1 MTVAFFYKKMPFFR
15 LFSSYIAKKVLI
27 LRHNFYLS
35 FYMKQLIYSK
45 FSFLGFTLFAWSL
58 LLGSSSLCHAQ
69 TNASLPPKIKPASSD
84 SVLTLRDTLWLVT
97 SAPGVTANATPL
109 FLQYRLKRGQT
120 LFQLAAFFKVSVDEL
135 RKANPAMSGGTANS
149 AGQYIFI
156 PITKEHIIRAKPN
169 LFSWKSNLRVLFKTR
184 TETLYRVAKTYLD
197 VPIDTIKVRNR
208 LTSDAL
214 PFGRVLNVGW
224 ISLGGVRL
232 TNAPLDTAKKLPI
245 IIPEALRV
253 ALVES
258 ERLKAEY
265 AADVPQ
271 KKEIHEKGIAFWD
284 NQDRRGIRENKQLFV
299 LHRSAPIGSTIRISN
314 PMFHRTLFVKV
325 IGRIPT
331 AGYTPDVTVVVSP
344 FCAKTLGAIDSRFH
358 IELRYLL

>member
-1 MTVAFFYKKMPFFR
+1 MSFAPLLCVWWLATN
-15 LFSSYIAKKVLI
+15 
-27 LRHNFYLS
+27 NFCY
-35 FYMKQLIYSK
+35 
-45 FSFLGFTLFAWSL
+45 
-58 LLGSSSLCHAQ
+58 AQ
-69 TNASLPPKIKPASSD
+69 TAASLPTKIKPASSD
-84 SVLTLRDTLWLVT
+84 SILTLRDTLWLRT
-97 SAPGVTANATPL
+97 NAPDASTNAASL

-120 LFQLAAFFKVSVDEL
+120 LFQLAAFFKVSVDDL

-156 PITKEHIIRAKPN
+156 PITKEHIIRTKPSI
-169 LFSWKSNLRVLFKTR
+169 FSWKSNLRVLFKTR

-197 VPIDTIKVRNR
+197 IPVDTIKARNR

-232 TNAPLDTAKKLPI
+232 SDAPADTLKKAPI
-245 IIPEALRV
+245 IIPEALRL
-253 ALVES
+253 ALLES

-271 KKEIHEKGIAFWD
+271 KKEINEKGIAFWD
-284 NQDRRGIRENKQLFV
+284 NQDKRAMRENKQLFV
-299 LHRSAPIGSTIRISN
+299 LHRTAPIGSTIRISN

-325 IGRIPT
+325 IGRIPN

-344 FCAKTLGAIDSRFH
+344 FCAKTLGAIDARFH